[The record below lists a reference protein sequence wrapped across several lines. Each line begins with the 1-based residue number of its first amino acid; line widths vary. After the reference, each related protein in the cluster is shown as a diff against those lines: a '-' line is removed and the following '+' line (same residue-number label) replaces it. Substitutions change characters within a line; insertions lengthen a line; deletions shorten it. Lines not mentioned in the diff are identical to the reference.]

1 MLSPHGTTYYWKW
14 TCLAAHGEHKE
25 AQGLL
30 GNLYSMIIYDEP
42 EDLVRAYSWYSLS
55 ETTNS
60 QRRRDELPPKMTAE
74 QIIEA
79 ERLVVEWQPNPTEC
93 EAIFRQLE
101 KYAQSVGARHEQL
114 EALARLGNAAALYRH
129 AYSLNDFS
137 QSWKWYCLAA
147 NQGHGIAS
155 YAVGNFYRSGLG
167 PVTQDPVKAYLWYTL
182 AGPAGNVQSNKD
194 KLAADM
200 TPAQISEAERLVAE
214 WKPNSAECE
223 VEGEQAEN

>member
-1 MLSPHGTTYYWKW
+1 
-14 TCLAAHGEHKE
+14 
-25 AQGLL
+25 
-30 GNLYSMIIYDEP
+30 MIIYDEP
-42 EDLVRAYSWYSLS
+42 EDLVRAYLWYSLS

-60 QRRRDELPPKMTAE
+60 QRRRDELPPKITAE
-74 QIIEA
+74 HIIEA

-167 PVTQDPVKAYLWYTL
+167 PVKQDRIKAYVWYTL
-182 AGPAGNVQSNKD
+182 AGDAGTARSVGAAPSKD
-194 KLAADM
+194 KLASEM
-200 TPAQISEAERLVAE
+200 TPSQIAEAERLVAE
-214 WKPNSAECE
+214 WEPNPAECE
-223 VEGEQAEN
+223 AIAAQIEN